1 MIVEACRHTV
11 SRRILLIVLG
21 GQAMAS
27 MDGSIVNVA
36 LPSIQTQLA
45 AGGAQIQLVTAS
57 YLVAFAAMVV
67 ARGTVG

>member
-1 MIVEACRHTV
+1 MDVETRTLTT
-11 SRRILLIVLG
+11 SWRILLIVLG

-36 LPSIQTQLA
+36 LPSIRTQLA

-57 YLVAFAAMVV
+57 YLVAFAATVV
-67 ARGTVG
+67 ISIAG